1 MKKFALRTGA
11 LLLAVMCS
19 AQGGDKM
26 ASAQMSAAPANAV
39 ADVKAAYASIKS
51 NVTKMA
57 EKMPEENYS
66 FKASPDIRSFGELMA
81 HIATAQVLYC
91 SMAAG
96 EMKRP
101 ADVKGSKADI
111 VVAIKGSFDACD
123 AVFDKLTDASAM
135 EGVTARAAKRMRL
148 SVLWGMIVH
157 SNEEYGYG
165 SIYLRLKGIVPPSSD
180 TAGK

>member
-1 MKKFALRTGA
+1 MKNA
-11 LLLAVMCS
+11 LLVISVTLCALACA

-26 ASAQMSAAPANAV
+26 PAAQPSSAPANQV
-39 ADVKAAYASIKS
+39 TDVKAAYAAIKG
-51 NVTKMA
+51 NITKMA
-57 EKMPEENYS
+57 EKMPEENYG
-66 FKASPDIRSFGELMA
+66 FKASPDIRTYGELMA

-111 VVAIKGSFDACD
+111 VAAVKGSFDACD
-123 AVFDKLTDASAM
+123 AVFDKLTDASAL
-135 EGVTARAAKRMRL
+135 ESVRGRRGQTSRI

-165 SIYLRLKGIVPPSSD
+165 SIYLRLKGITPPSSD
-180 TAGK
+180 TAAK

>member
-1 MKKFALRTGA
+1 MKTILVV
-11 LLLAVMCS
+11 LSLAFLGLTCA
-19 AQGGDKM
+19 AQDKM
-26 ASAQMSAAPANAV
+26 AAAQSTAPANQV
-39 ADVKAAYASIKS
+39 TDVKAAYATIKG
-51 NVTKMA
+51 NITKMA
-57 EKMPEENYS
+57 DRMPEADYA
-66 FKASPDIRSFGELMA
+66 FKASPDIRSYGELMA

-111 VVAIKGSFDACD
+111 VAAIKGSFDACD
-123 AVFDKLTDASAM
+123 AVFNSLTDASAM
-135 EGVTARAAKRMRL
+135 EGVRGRRGQTARI

-165 SIYLRLKGIVPPSSD
+165 SIYLRLKGLTPPSSD
-180 TAGK
+180 PAPK

>member
-1 MKKFALRTGA
+1 MKKFAMVMGVMLFA
-11 LLLAVMCS
+11 LTCA
-19 AQGGDKM
+19 AQGGGKM
-26 ASAQMSAAPANAV
+26 PAAQASTAPANAV
-39 ADVKAAYASIKS
+39 ADVKAAYAAIKG
-51 NVTKMA
+51 NITKMA
-57 EKMPEENYS
+57 DKMPEENYA
-66 FKASPDIRSFGELMA
+66 FKASPDIRSYGELMA

-91 SMAAG
+91 TMAAG

-111 VVAIKGSFDACD
+111 VAAIKGSFDTCD

-135 EGVTARAAKRMRL
+135 EGVTARGAQRTRL
-148 SVLWGMIVH
+148 SILWGMIVH

-180 TAGK
+180 SSGK

>member
-1 MKKFALRTGA
+1 MKK
-11 LLLAVMCS
+11 LLVVLSLTLCTLACA
-19 AQGGDKM
+19 AQDKM
-26 ASAQMSAAPANAV
+26 PAAASSAPANQV
-39 ADVKAAYASIKS
+39 ADVKAAYATIKS
-51 NVTKMA
+51 NITKMA
-57 EKMPEENYS
+57 ERMPEESYG
-66 FKASPDIRSFGELMA
+66 FKASPDIRSYGELMA

-111 VVAIKGSFDACD
+111 VAAVKGSFDACD
-123 AVFDKLTDASAM
+123 AVFDKLTDSSAM
-135 EGVTARAAKRMRL
+135 EGVRGRRGQTARI

-165 SIYLRLKGIVPPSSD
+165 SIYLRLKGLVPPSSD
-180 TAGK
+180 PAPK